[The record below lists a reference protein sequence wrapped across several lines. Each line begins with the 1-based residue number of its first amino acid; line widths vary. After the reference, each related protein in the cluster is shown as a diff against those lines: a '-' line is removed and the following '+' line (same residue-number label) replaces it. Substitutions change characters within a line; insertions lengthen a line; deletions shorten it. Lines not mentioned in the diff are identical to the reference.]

1 MQDVKQ
7 QKVGGAQNVLNVLA
21 HAHERDVENA
31 HVRRVVANCC
41 AIVKSTGMLSE
52 QWKGYRLACNRKS
65 CIQPYKLT
73 LVYHCQ

>member
-21 HAHERDVENA
+21 HAHERDVVNA

-41 AIVKSTGMLSE
+41 AIVKSSGRDTD
-52 QWKGYRLACNRKS
+52 
-65 CIQPYKLT
+65 
-73 LVYHCQ
+73 